1 MKKISLTK
9 RLIGAVVVSQF
20 LLATALVV
28 VASFYCFHHIQS
40 AFDVNLEGRA
50 LSVAAL
56 VYYADNGRPGLLFDA
71 AKIPP
76 AHHIIHKDIYLVK
89 SDRGGIIS
97 HAGEGD
103 PSLFTEMP
111 TEGRYWN
118 FNQQGE
124 PYRAIILRNLPILDR
139 GRNVPHPLPKL
150 TVMYAA
156 PTMDIAQGIGGL
168 AEWIAFASIL
178 LVAPSLILSVWSI
191 RRTLVPLNNLA
202 HEAQAISVDNWQFRP
217 SNEAKAV
224 RELQPLIDAIETVL
238 AGLQRAFKRQREFLG
253 DAAHELKTSFT
264 ILKTS
269 WQSLLNQP
277 RTAEEYRLGL
287 TQMSE
292 DGDRLEQLLNRM
304 LLLARAEQ
312 WAADGICRDLDII
325 DLVATCEMAIA
336 RIRKLADER
345 QIEIELV
352 SSDPV
357 LMRADPA
364 DMELVWLNFLENAVQ
379 ASSAGSRVEVVL
391 TQEGNRATVR
401 VSDEGGGI
409 PDDDLPHIFERFR
422 RGDPSRSRTTG
433 GFGLGLAI
441 ANSIVEA
448 YRGTIHAESKLGAG
462 TQIWVHLPVE
472 DPLPGADDDA
482 HDGGLP
488 LSSSYRQE
496 TTIPVLPAC
505 L

>member
-1 MKKISLTK
+1 VKSISLTK
-9 RLIGAVVVSQF
+9 RLIGAVVVSQL
-20 LLATALVV
+20 LLAVALVV
-28 VASFYCFHHIQS
+28 VASFYCFHHLQS

-56 VYYADNGRPGLLFDA
+56 IYYPGDGRPGLLFDA

-76 AHHIIHKDIYLVK
+76 AHHHIHKDIYLIK
-89 SDRGGIIS
+89 SDRGDFTR
-97 HAGEGD
+97 HAGEDD
-103 PSLFTEMP
+103 PHLFDAMP
-111 TEGRYWN
+111 AQGRYWD
-118 FNQQGE
+118 FDQQGE
-124 PYRAIILRNLPILDR
+124 PYRAIILRDVPILGQ
-139 GRNVPHPLPKL
+139 GRNVPRPLPKL

-156 PTMDIAQGIGGL
+156 PTMDISQRIGGM
-168 AEWIAFASIL
+168 AASIAFASIL
-178 LVAPSLILSVWSI
+178 LVAPSLLLSVWSI

-202 HEAQAISVDNWQFRP
+202 HEAQSISVKNWQFRP
-217 SNEAKAV
+217 SEEAKAA

-264 ILKTS
+264 ILKSS
-269 WQSLLNQP
+269 WQALLNQP

-287 TQMSE
+287 TEMSE

-312 WAADGICRDLDII
+312 WAADGIHRDLDII
-325 DLVATCEMAIA
+325 DVVATCEMSIA

-345 QIEIELV
+345 KIDIELV
-352 SSDPV
+352 ASDHV

-364 DMELVWLNFLENAVQ
+364 DLELVWLNFLENAVQ
-379 ASSAGSRVEVVL
+379 ASSSGSRVDVVL
-391 TQEGNRATVR
+391 AQEGNRATVL

-409 PDDDLPHIFERFR
+409 PDEDLPHIFERFR

-441 ANSIVEA
+441 ANSIVDA
-448 YRGTIHAESKLGAG
+448 YKGTIHAESKLGEG
-462 TQIWVHLPVE
+462 TKIWVRLPVE
-472 DPLPGADDDA
+472 NALPSGDGDEPGAR
-482 HDGGLP
+482 LP
-488 LSSSYRQE
+488 VSSS
-496 TTIPVLPAC
+496 TH
-505 L
+505 

>member
-1 MKKISLTK
+1 VKSVSLTK
-9 RLIGAVVVSQF
+9 RLIGAVVVSQ
-20 LLATALVV
+20 LMLAVALVM
-28 VASFYCFHHIQS
+28 VASFYCFHHLQS

-56 VYYADNGRPGLLFDA
+56 IYYPSDGRPGLLFDA

-76 AHHIIHKDIYLVK
+76 AHHHIHKDIYLVK
-89 SDRGGIIS
+89 SDRGDFVR
-97 HAGEGD
+97 HAGEDD
-103 PSLFTEMP
+103 PHLFDAMP
-111 TEGRYWN
+111 AQGRYWD
-118 FNQQGE
+118 FDQQGE
-124 PYRAIILRNLPILDR
+124 PYRAIILRDVPILGQ
-139 GRNVPHPLPKL
+139 GRNVPRPLPKL

-156 PTMDIAQGIGGL
+156 PTMDISQRIGGM
-168 AEWIAFASIL
+168 AASIAFASIL
-178 LVAPSLILSVWSI
+178 LVAPSLLLSVWSI

-202 HEAQAISVDNWQFRP
+202 HEAQSISVKNWQFRP
-217 SNEAKAV
+217 SEEAKAA

-253 DAAHELKTSFT
+253 DAAHELKTSFA
-264 ILKTS
+264 ILKSS

-287 TQMSE
+287 TEMSE

-312 WAADGICRDLDII
+312 WAADGIHRDLDII
-325 DLVATCEMAIA
+325 DVVATCEMSIA

-345 QIEIELV
+345 KIEIELV
-352 SSDPV
+352 ASDHV

-364 DMELVWLNFLENAVQ
+364 DLELVWLNFLENAVQ
-379 ASSAGSRVEVVL
+379 ASSAGSRVDVVL
-391 TQEGNRATVR
+391 TQEGDRATVR

-409 PDDDLPHIFERFR
+409 PDEDLPHIFERFR

-441 ANSIVEA
+441 ANSIVDA
-448 YRGTIHAESKLGAG
+448 YKGTIHAESKLGEG
-462 TQIWVHLPVE
+462 TKIWVRLPVE
-472 DPLPGADDDA
+472 NALPSG
-482 HDGGLP
+482 DGDEPEARLP
-488 LSSSYRQE
+488 VSAP
-496 TTIPVLPAC
+496 TH
-505 L
+505 

>member
-1 MKKISLTK
+1 MKSISLTK
-9 RLIGAVVVSQF
+9 RLIAAVVVSQL
-20 LLATALVV
+20 LLAVTLVV
-28 VASFYCFHHIQS
+28 VASFYCFHQLQS

-56 VYYADNGRPGLLFDA
+56 IHYPDDSGAGFLFDA

-76 AHHIIHKDIYLVK
+76 AHHEIHKDIYLVK
-89 SDRGGIIS
+89 SDRGDFVR
-97 HAGEGD
+97 HAGEED
-103 PSLFTEMP
+103 PHLFDAMP
-111 TEGRYWN
+111 AKGRYWD
-118 FNQQGE
+118 FDQQGE
-124 PYRAIILRNLPILDR
+124 PYRAIILRDVSIFDKEGNA
-139 GRNVPHPLPKL
+139 PHPLPKL

-156 PTMDIAQGIGGL
+156 PTMDISQRIRDL
-168 AEWIAFASIL
+168 AEWIALASIL
-178 LVAPSLILSVWSI
+178 LVAPSLILTIGSI
-191 RRTLVPLNNLA
+191 RRTLVPLNSLA
-202 HEAQAISVDNWQFRP
+202 DEAQSISVDNWQFRP
-217 SNEAKAV
+217 SEEAKAA

-238 AGLQRAFKRQREFLG
+238 AGLQLAFKRQREFLG
-253 DAAHELKTSFT
+253 DAAHELKTSFA
-264 ILKTS
+264 ILKSS

-312 WAADGICRDLDII
+312 WAADGIHRDLDII
-325 DLVATCEMAIA
+325 DLVTTCEMAIA
-336 RIRKLADER
+336 RIRKLADDR
-345 QIEIELV
+345 SIEIHLV
-352 SSDPV
+352 ASDPV
-357 LMRADPA
+357 LMRAEPA

-379 ASSAGSRVEVVL
+379 ASAAGSRIDVVL

-401 VSDEGGGI
+401 VSDEGAGI

-448 YRGTIHAESKLGAG
+448 YKGTIHAESKLGEG
-462 TQIWVHLPVE
+462 TQIWVCLPVE
-472 DPLPGADDDA
+472 NA
-482 HDGGLP
+482 
-488 LSSSYRQE
+488 LSSTDDEGPEARL
-496 TTIPVLPAC
+496 PVSSSTY
-505 L
+505 

>member
-1 MKKISLTK
+1 VKKVSLTR
-9 RLIGAVVVSQF
+9 RLIGAVVVSQL
-20 LLATALVV
+20 LLATAIVV
-28 VASFYCFHHIQS
+28 VASFYCFHQLQS

-56 VYYADNGRPGLLFDA
+56 VYYPDDGRPGLLFDA

-76 AHHIIHKDIYLVK
+76 AHHNIHKDIYLVK
-89 SDRGGIIS
+89 SDHGDFLR
-97 HAGEGD
+97 HAGEDD
-103 PSLFTEMP
+103 PRLFDAMP
-111 TEGRYWN
+111 AQGRYWD
-118 FNQQGE
+118 FAQQGE
-124 PYRAIILRNLPILDR
+124 PYRAIILRDVPILDTES
-139 GRNVPHPLPKL
+139 NVPLPLPKL

-156 PTMDIAQGIGGL
+156 PTMDISQRIGGL
-168 AEWIAFASIL
+168 AEWIGFASIL
-178 LVAPSLILSVWSI
+178 LVAPSLVLSIWSI

-202 HEAQAISVDNWQFRP
+202 HEAQSISVDNWQFRP
-217 SNEAKAV
+217 SEEAKAA

-238 AGLQRAFKRQREFLG
+238 AGLQLAFKRQREFLG
-253 DAAHELKTSFT
+253 DAAHELKTSFA
-264 ILKTS
+264 ILKSS

-312 WAADGICRDLDII
+312 WAADGIHRDLDII
-325 DLVATCEMAIA
+325 DLVTTCEMAIA
-336 RIRKLADER
+336 RIRKLADDR
-345 QIEIELV
+345 SIEIHLV
-352 SSDPV
+352 ASDPV
-357 LMRADPA
+357 LMRAEPA

-379 ASSAGSRVEVVL
+379 ASTAGSRIDVVL

-401 VSDEGGGI
+401 VSDEGAGI

-441 ANSIVEA
+441 ATSIVEA
-448 YRGTIHAESKLGAG
+448 YKGTIHAESKLGEG

-472 DPLPGADDDA
+472 NA
-482 HDGGLP
+482 
-488 LSSSYRQE
+488 LSSTDSEGPDVRL
-496 TTIPVLPAC
+496 PVSSSTY
-505 L
+505 